1 MMRKTFFGSL
11 ILLFIFSFL
20 GLALGQWAPA
30 GKWWRLPQV
39 VERLNLSPEEQQKL
53 DELFSKSRRKL
64 IRLKSRVEEERFA
77 LEELL
82 ERKQLDETAIMDQ
95 FRKLERARS
104 KLAEERF
111 MFLLGVR
118 KIIGFERFEQLKG
131 VYKRFR
137 QRNRR
142 RR

>member
-1 MMRKTFFGSL
+1 MMRKIFFVSL
-11 ILLFIFSFL
+11 ILLFIFSSL

-30 GKWWRLPQV
+30 GKWWRLPRV
-39 VERLNLSPEEQQKL
+39 VERLNLSPEEQRKL
-53 DELFSKSRRKL
+53 DDLFSRNRRKL

-82 ERKQLDETAIMDQ
+82 EREQLDESAIMDQ

-118 KIIGFERFEQLKG
+118 KIVGFERFEQLKG
-131 VYKRFR
+131 MYKRFQ
-137 QRNRR
+137 QRNRTR
-142 RR
+142 R

>member
-1 MMRKTFFGSL
+1 MKKTFFGSL
-11 ILLFIFSFL
+11 ILLFIFNFL

-39 VERLNLSPEEQQKL
+39 VEGLNLSPGEQQKL